1 MTKKLLPGDACRT
14 GACLYHPAPDV
25 RRSIT
30 VTLEEYY
37 GDELPRLRR
46 VEELLLRIIGTY
58 PAEGGT
64 EDVQPILYCKSRIK
78 QPDSMICKL
87 QSHQFSTDAHTAL
100 QQMHDAVGVRVIC
113 SFVDDVYRVADWLRT
128 REEFEV
134 IGVKDYIAYPK
145 PNGYRSLH
153 LILRLWEPGVE
164 GMTAEIQLR
173 TIAIDFWAALE
184 HQMKYKRSVK
194 HDRTIREELKRCA
207 DEISSVDLSM
217 QILRDIILHDKWPDM
232 DDA

>member
-1 MTKKLLPGDACRT
+1 M
-14 GACLYHPAPDV
+14 
-25 RRSIT
+25 
-30 VTLEEYY
+30 TLEEYY

-46 VEELLLRIIGTY
+46 VEELLLHIIGEY
-58 PAEGGT
+58 PADDGAK
-64 EDVQPILYCKSRIK
+64 DVQPILYCKSRIK
-78 QPDSMICKL
+78 QPDSMIRKL
-87 QSHQFSTDAHTAL
+87 RLHHFSTDVHTAL

-113 SFVDDVYRVADWLRT
+113 SFADDVYKVADWLRT
-128 REEFEV
+128 RGEFEV

-153 LILRLWEPGVE
+153 LILRLSKPGVE

-194 HDRTIREELKRCA
+194 QDKTICEELKRCA
-207 DEISSVDLSM
+207 DEIASVDLSM
-217 QILRDIILHDKWPDM
+217 QILRDIILHDKRPDT
-232 DDA
+232 DDLPKSDFP